1 MIDPTTALTTAI
13 ENSTKVANTPLFSTV
28 IDKLLGFK
36 ISEWNAQGGVI
47 KKHILDGYDEAK
59 EKGLA
64 IQYVSSFRSNTNLI
78 NIGVRATKYI
88 DSSKPSEVSIDNDV
102 FWGFLDHAKGIS
114 NDEMQELIAKIIAGE
129 YNAHGTYSMSM
140 LQIIKM
146 LGKSEL
152 ELFEKMCSLLI
163 NGDQIPRGLFSLPE
177 NAKGFMAELGI
188 DFGRLQLLQSLGLF
202 FPNEMSRPP
211 LDNPEKKN
219 FGIEYFSKEILFT
232 SVTPDNESTLK
243 INLPGFYGPSPVGKQ
258 LVKHLNP
265 KFNGGYFNWLKENY
279 KIPNYKILQNPPLR
293 SPRQD

>member
-47 KKHILDGYDEAK
+47 KKHILDGYDDAK

-64 IQYVSSFRSNTNLI
+64 IQYVSAFRSNANLI
-78 NIGVRATKYI
+78 NIGAKAAKYI
-88 DSSKPSEVSIDNDV
+88 DSSKPSDVGIDNDV

-129 YNAHGTYSMSM
+129 YNAPGTYSMSM

-163 NGDQIPRGLFSLPE
+163 NGDQIPQDLFSLPE
-177 NAKGFMAELGI
+177 NAKGFMNELAV
-188 DFGRLQLLQSLGLF
+188 DFGSLQLLQSLALF
-202 FPNEMSRPP
+202 LPNDMTRSME
-211 LDNPEKKN
+211 NPDKKN
-219 FGIEYFSKEILFT
+219 FRTVYFDKDILFLPI
-232 SVTPDNESTLK
+232 TPEDVNTLK
-243 INLPGFYGPSPVGKQ
+243 ISMPGFFGLSPVGKQ
-258 LVKHLNP
+258 LLKHLNP
-265 KFNGGYFNWLKENY
+265 KSNDSYFNWLKENY
-279 KIPNYKILQNPPLR
+279 KIPNYKILE
-293 SPRQD
+293 

>member
-1 MIDPTTALTTAI
+1 MIDLTTALTTAI

-64 IQYVSSFRSNTNLI
+64 IQYVSAFRSNTNLI
-78 NIGVRATKYI
+78 NIGARATKYI
-88 DSSKPSEVSIDNDV
+88 DSSKPSEVGIDNDV

-129 YNAHGTYSMSM
+129 YNAPGTYSMSM

-163 NGDQIPRGLFSLPE
+163 NGDQIPQDLFSLPE
-177 NAKGFMAELGI
+177 NAKGFMNELAV
-188 DFGRLQLLQSLGLF
+188 DFGSLQLLQSLALF
-202 FPNEMSRPP
+202 LPNDMTRSME
-211 LDNPEKKN
+211 NPEKKN
-219 FGIEYFSKEILFT
+219 FSTAYFDKVILF
-232 SVTPDNESTLK
+232 SPITPEDVNTLK
-243 INLPGFYGPSPVGKQ
+243 ISMPGFFGLSPVGKQ
-258 LVKHLNP
+258 LLKHLNP
-265 KFNGGYFNWLKENY
+265 KANDSYFNWLKESY
-279 KIPNYKILQNPPLR
+279 KIPNYKIINI
-293 SPRQD
+293 

>member
-13 ENSTKVANTPLFSTV
+13 ENSTNVANTPLFSTV

-64 IQYVSSFRSNTNLI
+64 IQYVSAFRSNTNLI
-78 NIGVRATKYI
+78 NIGARAAKYI
-88 DSSKPSEVSIDNDV
+88 DSSKPSEVGIENDV
-102 FWGFLDHAKGIS
+102 FWGFIDHAKGIS

-129 YNAHGTYSMSM
+129 YNAPGTYSMSM

-163 NGDQIPRGLFSLPE
+163 NGDQIPQDLFSLPE
-177 NAKGFMAELGI
+177 NAKEFMNELAV
-188 DFGRLQLLQSLGLF
+188 DFGSLQLLQSLALF
-202 FPNEMSRPP
+202 LPNDMTRSME
-211 LDNPEKKN
+211 NPEKKN
-219 FGIEYFSKEILFT
+219 FRTVYFDKAIMFSPI
-232 SVTPDNESTLK
+232 TPDDVNTLK
-243 INLPGFYGPSPVGKQ
+243 ISMPGFFGLSPVGKQ
-258 LVKHLNP
+258 LLKHLNP
-265 KFNGGYFNWLKENY
+265 KPNENYFNWLKENY
-279 KIPNYKILQNPPLR
+279 KIPNYKILE
-293 SPRQD
+293 